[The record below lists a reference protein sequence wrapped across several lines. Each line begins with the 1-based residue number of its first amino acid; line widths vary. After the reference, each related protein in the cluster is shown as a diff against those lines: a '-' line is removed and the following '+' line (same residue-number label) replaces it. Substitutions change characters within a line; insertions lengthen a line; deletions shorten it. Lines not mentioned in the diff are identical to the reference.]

1 MTSSVPAAGAP
12 SPSPLEVAL
21 AVVEAVPRPVEVRLV
36 VPVGPPRHRQALVV
50 ARAPRVQRGAE
61 ARYLSQKA
69 DNFLRCDREYGEGD
83 DKKMLHLVC
92 MNSISR
98 PESRITQP
106 SGPYLLVF

>member
-69 DNFLRCDREYGEGD
+69 DNFLRCESMEKEMT
-83 DKKMLHLVC
+83 KKC
-92 MNSISR
+92 Y
-98 PESRITQP
+98 T
-106 SGPYLLVF
+106 